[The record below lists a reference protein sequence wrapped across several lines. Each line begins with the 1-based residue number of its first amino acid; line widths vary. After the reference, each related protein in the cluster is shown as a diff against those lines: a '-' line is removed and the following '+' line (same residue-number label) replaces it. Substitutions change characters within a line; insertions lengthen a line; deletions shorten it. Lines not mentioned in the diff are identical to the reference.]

1 MVNSDIMRKL
11 PLGKLSLGKVYIWEI
26 ATWEVA
32 FGKVPNTVT
41 VTPPPPSTHK
51 GIFTTNPNYHGIFA
65 I

>member
-41 VTPPPPSTHK
+41 VTPPPSTHK
-51 GIFTTNPNYHGIFA
+51 GIFATNPNYHGIFA